1 MTVDVLAPD
10 TIDVTATSGTTFDL
24 AISTPAAIALSAN
37 LGEPKIIV
45 LYGTGSPPSAAGL
58 ADGTLYFKYI

>member
-10 TIDVTATSGTTFDL
+10 VIDVTATSGTAFDL

-45 LYGTGSPPSAAGL
+45 LYGTADPPSAVGL
-58 ADGTLYFKYI
+58 ADGTLYFKYV

>member
-10 TIDVTATSGTTFDL
+10 VIDVTATSGTTFEL

-45 LYGTGSPPSAAGL
+45 LYGTGSPPSATGL
-58 ADGTLYFKYI
+58 ADGTLFFKYV

>member
-10 TIDVTATSGTTFDL
+10 QITVTATGETTFEL
-24 AISTPAAIALSAN
+24 SIAPPAAIAISAN

-45 LYGTGSPPSAAGL
+45 LYGTTDPPSAAGL
-58 ADGTLYFKYI
+58 ADGTLYFKYV